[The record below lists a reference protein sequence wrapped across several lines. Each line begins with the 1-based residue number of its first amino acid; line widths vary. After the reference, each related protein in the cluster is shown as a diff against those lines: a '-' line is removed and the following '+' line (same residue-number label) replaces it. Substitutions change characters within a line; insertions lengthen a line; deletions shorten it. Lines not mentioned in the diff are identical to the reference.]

1 MSRIFHIN
9 WNPDE
14 RTLRQFGWIALG
26 GFGFLAVLAWFEWLV
41 FSFGLGTARA
51 YVAGGAAALGV
62 VAALTSLIY
71 PRANRFLFVGL
82 SIAAYPIGYVLSH
95 LLLAA
100 LFFGLFAP
108 IAVLFRL
115 IGRDPMKRR
124 FEPAATTYWM
134 PARSTPDHER
144 YFRQF

>member
-1 MSRIFHIN
+1 MSKIVQIN

-26 GFGFLAVLAWFEWLV
+26 GFGLLAVLAWFEWLA
-41 FSFGLGTARA
+41 FSFGLGGARP

-62 VAALTSLIY
+62 VAALTSLFY
-71 PRANRFLFVGL
+71 PRANRFLYVGL
-82 SIAAYPIGYVLSH
+82 SIVVYPIGFVLSH
-95 LLLAA
+95 VLLGA

-108 IAVLFRL
+108 IAILFRL

-124 FEPAATTYWM
+124 FDPEAATYWA
-134 PARSTPDHER
+134 PARVSANPER